1 MKNKPNLQHSFLL
14 QNAHSQVIRL
24 EGAENYTKFIFDDGR
39 TKLMS
44 YTLKNYDNTLNFPFI
59 RVNKSCIININ
70 FCLSL
75 CQVNKR
81 VQLSDGTEIQ
91 ISRRR
96 LGEVS
101 KFIAF
106 A

>member
-1 MKNKPNLQHSFLL
+1 MKNKPNPQHSILL
-14 QNAHSQVIRL
+14 QNAQSQVIRL

-44 YTLKNYDNTLNFPFI
+44 YTLKNYDDTLNFPFI

-75 CQVNKR
+75 CQENKR
-81 VQLSDGTEIQ
+81 VQLSDGAEIQ

-96 LGEVS
+96 FDNVI
-101 KFIAF
+101 KNIIII
-106 A
+106 

>member
-1 MKNKPNLQHSFLL
+1 MKNKPNPQHSILL
-14 QNAHSQVIRL
+14 QNAHTQVIRL

-44 YTLKNYDNTLNFPFI
+44 YTLKNYDDTLNFPFV
-59 RVNKSCIININ
+59 RVSKSCIVNIHFCSN
-70 FCLSL
+70 FCED
-75 CQVNKR
+75 NKR
-81 VQLSDGTEIQ
+81 IKLSDGCEIQ

-101 KFIAF
+101 KYIVLK
-106 A
+106 